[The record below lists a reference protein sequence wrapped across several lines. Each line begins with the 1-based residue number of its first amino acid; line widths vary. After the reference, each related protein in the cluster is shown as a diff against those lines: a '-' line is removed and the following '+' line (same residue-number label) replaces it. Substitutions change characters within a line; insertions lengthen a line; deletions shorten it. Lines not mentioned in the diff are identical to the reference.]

1 MINRELIRIKIVQ
14 LVYAFYQNEGRT
26 IDVAD
31 KELTF
36 SLSKAY
42 DLYNHLLLL
51 LVELRHVAEMKAESK
66 AARAKRLHIE
76 QDAEDL
82 LDAHLA
88 ANRLLVQLD
97 ENKQL
102 LEFREKRNKDWDDE
116 DAFIKKL
123 YAQVIE
129 SRTLR
134 LWSVRE
140 EDTYDADREVIRR
153 LYKELVCNNEELD
166 ALLEEHSLYWNDDK
180 EIVDSFVLKTIK
192 RFDPANGADQP
203 LLPDYDSDEDRQ
215 FAHTLFRATLQN
227 ASEYRGLIEK
237 NTKNWEFSRLAFMDV
252 VLMQVALAEIL
263 TFPSIPL
270 NVTFNEY
277 LDLAKVYSTPRSAA
291 YINGMLDH
299 IVKQLREEKK
309 LLK

>member
-123 YAQVIE
+123 YAQVLE

-227 ASEYRGLIEK
+227 ASEYRSLIEK

>member
-123 YAQVIE
+123 YAQVLE

-140 EDTYDADREVIRR
+140 EDTYDADREVICR

>member
-123 YAQVIE
+123 YAQVLE

-134 LWSVRE
+134 LWSVRD

-215 FAHTLFRATLQN
+215 FAHTLFRTTLQN

>member
-123 YAQVIE
+123 YAQVLE

-180 EIVDSFVLKTIK
+180 EIVDSFVMKTIK

>member
-123 YAQVIE
+123 YAQVLE

>member
-123 YAQVIE
+123 YAQVLE

-153 LYKELVCNNEELD
+153 LYRELVCNNEELD